1 MKGAVSGAGE
11 AVKDAVTG
19 VTEGVKRRG
28 LGGRPG
34 RRRNRQRRRLTGVTE
49 GVGKTLKGIFGIER
63 ARAMKTRTRH
73 LAHLRQLGGADDRD
87 IDIAHA
93 ALALAALDLPD
104 TEISPYRRHVDA
116 LASGVAEAAPGGGD
130 LGARIAAVHRIVFV
144 RHAYRGDTKSYD
156 DVQNANLV
164 RVIDRRRGLP
174 VALGIL
180 CIHAARAQG
189 WEIAGLNF
197 PAHFLLRITASH
209 ESAIIDPFDGAR
221 ILEADDL
228 GAFTRISSGNQAASI
243 PRGSRS
249 WATATCCCVCRTTS
263 RSARSATGA
272 PGAPSRSWSPWS
284 PSLPRTGRCA
294 GSSRPCSSNRDT

>member
-1 MKGAVSGAGE
+1 
-11 AVKDAVTG
+11 
-19 VTEGVKRRG
+19 
-28 LGGRPG
+28 
-34 RRRNRQRRRLTGVTE
+34 
-49 GVGKTLKGIFGIER
+49 
-63 ARAMKTRTRH
+63 MKTRTRH

-116 LASGVAEAAPGGGD
+116 LASGVAEAAPGGAD
-130 LGARIAAVHRIVFV
+130 LGARIAAVHRSVFV

-221 ILEADDL
+221 ILEADELGRLYADL
-228 GAFTRISSGNQAASI
+228 VGESGGFDPARIPVMG
-243 PRGSRS
+243 
-249 WATATCCCVCRTTS
+249 
-263 RSARSATGA
+263 
-272 PGAPSRSWSPWS
+272 
-284 PSLPRTGRCA
+284 
-294 GSSRPCSSNRDT
+294 NRDVLLRLQNNIKVRALRDGRDGRAIEVLESMVAIAPANGPLCWELAALLLQSGHVKRAIETLDAALERALTPPARAEIESLLRRMRESLH